1 MGQKYALQGASF
13 INPAFRKLYDDKGL
27 NDGSLAML
35 DLTHSLTAYTG
46 VPTDVSTVYN
56 IAWNQAKSIIGSGD
70 AASLAWET
78 RNAFTPT
85 SGLFERT
92 TKGALHG
99 LISQVAK
106 LSTNFYYFKLPLA
119 LREYMRTNTTRNYA
133 VWFWYQL
140 TRTSGNTTNLREFI
154 DANTVSVSSNSI
166 FNGSFSN
173 SLTGAPD
180 RATINK
186 ATGWTGTAASADG
199 THTTNYPAW
208 GNASGF
214 TGLNLTGSKSFVLY
228 RVHIVDVA
236 LSGKTYAEL
245 EADDLALFN
254 SLFGVGGRLH
264 GDSWA
269 LTSGSLA

>member
-1 MGQKYALQGASF
+1 MGQKYSLNGANFTST
-13 INPAFRKLYDDKGL
+13 AYRKLYDDRGL

-35 DLTHSLTAYTG
+35 DFTHSLTAYSG
-46 VPTDVSTVYN
+46 VPTDASTVYN
-56 IAWNQAKSIIGSGD
+56 LAWNQAKAILGSGD
-70 AASLAWET
+70 ASTLSWET
-78 RNAFTPT
+78 KNTITPT

-106 LSTNFYYFKLPLA
+106 LSTNSVYFKPPLA
-119 LREYMRTNTTRNYA
+119 VREYMRTNTTRNYA
-133 VWFWYQL
+133 VWYWYQL
-140 TRTSGNTTNLREFI
+140 TRISSNTTNMREFVDGNNSNI
-154 DANTVSVSSNSI
+154 SANYI

-173 SLTGAPD
+173 SLTGAPT
-180 RATINK
+180 RTTVNK
-186 ATGWTGTAASADG
+186 SPGWTGTAATSDG
-199 THTTNYPAW
+199 AHSLNHPAW

-236 LSGKTYAEL
+236 LSGMTYAQL
-245 EADDLALFN
+245 EAEDLALFT
-254 SLFGVGGRLH
+254 SLFASGGRLY
-264 GDSWA
+264 GDTWS